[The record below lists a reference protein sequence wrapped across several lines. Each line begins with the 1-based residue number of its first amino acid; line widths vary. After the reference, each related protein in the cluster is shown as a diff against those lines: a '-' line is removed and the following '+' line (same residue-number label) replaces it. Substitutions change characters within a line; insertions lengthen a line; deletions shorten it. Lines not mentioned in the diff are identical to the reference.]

1 MKMWSKLDEVLGA
14 GMLTG
19 VAVYALHLTAD
30 LSIVMACVTG
40 IVALLAVQAAKNH
53 ESHTE

>member
-1 MKMWSKLDEVLGA
+1 MNMWNKLDEVLGA

-40 IVALLAVQAAKNH
+40 IVALLAVGVAKQK
-53 ESHTE
+53 E